1 MVHYSIISGLSSD
14 TMADCQ
20 PVEDSSHTWDIS
32 RQGISKLAIRSIAN
46 KGDNTKKERVDK
58 DISLFIIA
66 STSKH
71 IFIPFHELRRD
82 KV

>member
-1 MVHYSIISGLSSD
+1 MVHCSTIRGLSSD
-14 TMADCQ
+14 SMAGCQ
-20 PVEDSSHTWDIS
+20 PVEDLSHTWDIS
-32 RQGISKLAIRSIAN
+32 RQGISKLAIRFIEN

-58 DISLFIIA
+58 GISVFIIA